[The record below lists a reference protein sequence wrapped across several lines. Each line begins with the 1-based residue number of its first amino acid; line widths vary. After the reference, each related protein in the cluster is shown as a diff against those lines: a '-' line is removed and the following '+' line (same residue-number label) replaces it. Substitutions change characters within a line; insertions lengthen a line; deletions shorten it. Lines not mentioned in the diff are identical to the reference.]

1 VIIHSIS
8 RNGVIAML
16 TNNTKNSLPLELQ
29 QQIYNSN
36 KSVAITKK
44 KLARLR
50 EARWLEKIENNAR
63 DMQLLFQK
71 QNKNRNRSARIQN
84 NLFFI

>member
-1 VIIHSIS
+1 
-8 RNGVIAML
+8 MP
-16 TNNTKNSLPLELQ
+16 TNNTKNSLLLELQ

-50 EARWLEKIENNAR
+50 DERWLAKIENNAR
-63 DMQLLFQK
+63 DMQKLFQK
-71 QNKNRNRSARIQN
+71 QNKNRKRSAQIQN
-84 NLFFI
+84 NLFFIWNLARRE

>member
-1 VIIHSIS
+1 
-8 RNGVIAML
+8 MP

-50 EARWLEKIENNAR
+50 DERWLVKIENNAR
-63 DMQLLFQK
+63 EMQLLFQK
-71 QNKNRNRSARIQN
+71 QNKNRKRSAQIQN